1 MLRKPP
7 EHLNPNKALD
17 AIQEPTWT
25 TLECQLVT
33 PMYGGGVVSH
43 TVDEKMPIRVSS
55 IRGQLRFWWRLL
67 ATNSSDDLWQ
77 RDAGLSIRQAEA
89 DLWGGIDDK
98 TKASKVFLRV
108 DNIKSL
114 QIEAWATYEINSR
127 TGRYQSL
134 PSPKNWA
141 NVPYVLFP
149 AQGKRPDVN
158 DAETPHALAKIG
170 LEWNLIIGFVEN
182 LQPDPKKPEYNPNIT
197 ATQKQQVWEAI
208 RWWSQFGGVGARTR
222 RGLGAV
228 LLKNARGEEVPCN
241 LQTPISTDEV
251 QQAGCR
257 LLLRTPQN
265 SAYAAWQQAIQKLQ
279 TFRQVNVGRPD
290 HSSRSRWPEPDAIRN
305 IKKQHSPNHKPVH
318 IAGNLFPRAAF
329 GLPIIFKF
337 KDDGTRRTD
346 EPSQSSLQPVV
357 IGNVKERMASPLILR
372 PFYTKE
378 KKWVSAALLLPCQHI
393 QKLQLDLS
401 GSKVSYWDETKAQN
415 VQPIA
420 QYNGTDALSAF
431 LNFFA
436 R

>member
-17 AIQEPTWT
+17 AIQESTWT

-67 ATNSSDDLWQ
+67 ATHLW
-77 RDAGLSIRQAEA
+77 RLGNVDAIRQAEA

-182 LQPDPKKPEYNPNIT
+182 LQPDPKKPEYNPNMNQTIKALT
-197 ATQKQQVWEAI
+197 EAEAYHGPSI
-208 RWWSQFGGVGARTR
+208 V
-222 RGLGAV
+222 
-228 LLKNARGEEVPCN
+228 
-241 LQTPISTDEV
+241 I
-251 QQAGCR
+251 
-257 LLLRTPQN
+257 
-265 SAYAAWQQAIQKLQ
+265 AYA
-279 TFRQVNVGRPD
+279 PCEM
-290 HSSRSRWPEPDAIRN
+290 HS
-305 IKKQHSPNHKPVH
+305 IKGGMTNCQNEMKKAVE
-318 IAGNLFPRAAF
+318 AGYWNLFTFNPANKAQ
-329 GLPIIFKF
+329 GK
-337 KDDGTRRTD
+337 
-346 EPSQSSLQPVV
+346 
-357 IGNVKERMASPLILR
+357 N
-372 PFYTKE
+372 PFTLTSKAVDNE
-378 KKWVSAALLLPCQHI
+378 KYQALLAN
-393 QKLQLDLS
+393 
-401 GSKVSYWDETKAQN
+401 ETR
-415 VQPIA
+415 
-420 QYNGTDALSAF
+420 YSRLTRAF
-431 LNFFA
+431 PDRAKELFA
-436 R
+436 RNQEVANDRYEHLTRLVELYK